1 MQLSILAGPGRV
13 VSRDFLALRA
23 GRSSPGEPGG
33 ISCTLR
39 GKATLGL
46 VGGSITMSPQ
56 LPLPAL
62 LGGEPVRPEGPPDWP
77 GADESIALALSRA
90 VTEGS
95 WGKYDG
101 GHVRRLEARLAE
113 MFGVRSALVC
123 SSGTFA
129 VELAL
134 RALLVGPGSEVVL
147 SAYDYS
153 GNYLSALVLG
163 ATPVLVDVDAHN
175 WNMDPARLAEALTP
189 GTKAVI
195 VSHLH
200 GGLAPMREIR
210 ALTDARGVPVVEDAA
225 QAPGATVQGRPAGG
239 WGAVGILSFG
249 GSKLLTA
256 GRGGAILTSDPHVYQ
271 RARVHQFRGNTL
283 SPLSELQA
291 VALLPQ
297 LDALPARHARRLA
310 NASVLR
316 ERLREAPGLHLFENR
331 AAEGEPAYYKL
342 GLQLDAA
349 AFGLS
354 RERFVASV
362 RAEGIALD
370 EGFRALHVGRSPG
383 RFRQAGPL
391 PEAERAHACC
401 VVLHHPVLLGAPAG
415 VEQVGRA
422 IEKVWAYRQE
432 LAC

>member
-1 MQLSILAGPGRV
+1 MGTQQPR
-13 VSRDFLALRA
+13 
-23 GRSSPGEPGG
+23 
-33 ISCTLR
+33 
-39 GKATLGL
+39 
-46 VGGSITMSPQ
+46 
-56 LPLPAL
+56 PAL
-62 LGGEPVRPEGPPDWP
+62 LGGEPVRPLGPPDWP
-77 GADESIALALSRA
+77 GADEQVASALNTA
-90 VTEGS
+90 VADGS

-101 GHVRRLEARLAE
+101 GHVRHLEEQLAQA
-113 MFGVRSALVC
+113 FGVRSALAC

-134 RALLVGPGSEVVL
+134 RALVVGPGSEVVL

-153 GNYLSALVLG
+153 GNYLCVLALG

-175 WNMDPARLAEALTP
+175 WNMDPARLAGALTP

-210 ALTDARGVPVVEDAA
+210 SLTDARGVPVVEDAA
-225 QAPGATVQGRPAGG
+225 QAPGATVQGRPAGA
-239 WGAVGILSFG
+239 WGAVGVLSFG

-256 GRGGAILTSDPHVYQ
+256 GRGGAILTSDPHVQQ

-283 SPLSELQA
+283 APLSELQA

-297 LDALPARHARRLA
+297 LDALPAKHARRLA
-310 NASVLR
+310 GVALLR
-316 ERLREAPGLHLFENR
+316 ERLREVPGLQFFENL
-331 AAEGEPAYYKL
+331 ATEGEPAYYKV
-342 GLQLDAA
+342 GFQFDAA

-354 RERFVASV
+354 RERFVAAA
-362 RAEGIALD
+362 RAEGVALD

-391 PEAERAHACC
+391 PEAERAHAGC
-401 VVLHHPVLLGAPAG
+401 VVLHHPVLLGAPAD
-415 VEQVGRA
+415 VEQVPRA
-422 IEKVWAYRQE
+422 IDKVWAYRKE